1 MKMLRWLREN
11 WLHIALLLALIVSVT
26 FSFLIWANPFQR
38 PHSKRTPTLR
48 QPTTQ
53 TATWKASD
61 LYVPTTVVINRG
73 GGKQEQV
80 QSKINEAMHVIQRGL
95 AATNADRIT
104 PVALTA
110 HDYQGEFHRADTVI
124 LSYPDPLP
132 GGLFKKL
139 LRRGGSGASFQ
150 VNHVLISTKKP
161 DRLYLLDDAH
171 RQEYV
176 VPVRGT
182 AVRRMVHTLVTLKG
196 QRTPITF
203 QRIAGKM
210 TVTYP
215 AGLSLPQVSYL
226 VNKQPANQ
234 LVTRLM
240 GANSSYIIDS
250 RQQANTTTY
259 TDSNQRLTVN
269 QKEGVIAYDQ
279 YRRRGQPDDAT
290 TVLTSNVKRL
300 NDLDVGLTAVHFLS
314 YSQPHHTA
322 TYCSYVAGFPI
333 ISPVSR
339 GMYTIRQT
347 ATATTSV
354 TFSQYGLQVAIPSG
368 AGAHQV
374 HLPATAEVFNQLAA
388 AGISADKVTGI
399 TVGYQWHA
407 NKASG
412 EVADLTPTY
421 FIRINGQWQDY
432 QRVIA
437 HH

>member
-1 MKMLRWLREN
+1 MRMLKWLREN
-11 WLHIALLLALIVSVT
+11 WLHIALLLALIISVT

-48 QPTTQ
+48 QSTTQ
-53 TATWKASD
+53 AVTRKVSD
-61 LYVPTTVVINRG
+61 LYVPTTVVVNHS

-80 QSKINEAMHVIQRGL
+80 QAKMNKIVRVIQRGL
-95 AATNADRIT
+95 AATNAGRVT

-124 LSYPDPLP
+124 LNYPDTIP

-139 LRRGGSGASFQ
+139 LHRGGSGDSFQ
-150 VNHVLISTKKP
+150 VNHVMISTKNP

-182 AVRRMVHTLVTLKG
+182 AVRQLVHFLVTLTG
-196 QRTPITF
+196 RRIPVAF
-203 QRIAGKM
+203 RRIAGRM

-226 VNKQPANQ
+226 VNKQPVNQ

-240 GANSSYIIDS
+240 GANSSYTIDS

-269 QKEGVIAYDQ
+269 QRKGVIAYDQ
-279 YRRRGQPDDAT
+279 YRHRGQRGNAT
-290 TVLTSNVKRL
+290 TILTNNVKQL
-300 NDLDVGLTAVHFLS
+300 NNLDVGLTAVHFLG
-314 YSQPHHTA
+314 YSQQHHA
-322 TYCSYVAGFPI
+322 VTYCSYVHGFPV

-347 ATATTSV
+347 TTATLSV
-354 TFSQYGLQVAIPSG
+354 TLSQYGLQVAIPSE
-368 AGAHQV
+368 AGTHRV
-374 HLPATAEVFNQLAA
+374 HLPATAEVFNQLMAV
-388 AGISADKVTGI
+388 GIPADKVTGI
-399 TVGYQWHA
+399 MVGYRWRA

-421 FIRINGQWQDY
+421 FVRINGQWQDY
-432 QRVIA
+432 QQIIA

>member
-1 MKMLRWLREN
+1 MRMLRWLRAN
-11 WLHIALLLALIVSVT
+11 WLHIALLLALIVSIT

-38 PHSKRTPTLR
+38 PHSKRTPTLQ

-53 TATWKASD
+53 VAARKVSD
-61 LYVPTTVVINRG
+61 LYVPTTVVVNRT
-73 GGKQEQV
+73 GGKQEQLQV
-80 QSKINEAMHVIQRGL
+80 KTDQMVHVVQRGL
-95 AATNADRIT
+95 AAISAGRVT

-110 HDYQGEFHRADTVI
+110 HDYQGEFHRDDTI
-124 LSYPDPLP
+124 IFSYPDTLP

-139 LRRGGSGASFQ
+139 LRRGGNGGSFQ
-150 VNHVLISTKKP
+150 VNHVMISTKKP
-161 DRLYLLDDAH
+161 NRLYLLDDTH

-176 VPVRGT
+176 VPVQGA
-182 AVRRMVHTLVTLKG
+182 AVRRLAHTLETLRG
-196 QRTPITF
+196 QRIPVTF
-203 QRIAGKM
+203 QRIAGRM

-226 VNKQPANQ
+226 VNKQPVNQ

-240 GANSSYIIDS
+240 GANSSYTIDS

-269 QKEGVIAYDQ
+269 QKKGVIAYDQ
-279 YRRRGQPDDAT
+279 YRRRGQRDDAT
-290 TVLTSNVKRL
+290 TVLTNNVKQL

-322 TYCSYVAGFPI
+322 VYCSYVHGFPL

-339 GMYTIRQT
+339 GMYTLRQT
-347 ATATTSV
+347 ATATSSV
-354 TFSQYGLQVAIPSG
+354 TFSQYGLQMAIP
-368 AGAHQV
+368 AGTGNHQV

-388 AGISADKVTGI
+388 AGIPADKVTGI
-399 TVGYQWHA
+399 TVGYRWHA
-407 NKASG
+407 NKSSG

-421 FIRINGQWQDY
+421 FVRLNGRWQDY
-432 QRVIA
+432 QGVIT